1 MAFTTHDLAALP
13 EFNALVRGEKAPLE
27 GVFCCDLLSL
37 VISRAQDNCVWITV
51 MGHVNTVAVAT
62 LRDLPA
68 IVVAEDMPVDTEMVE
83 AARREGIWIY
93 TTALPV
99 FKAALAIHEAISH
112 AL

>member
-37 VISRAQDNCVWITV
+37 VINRAQDNCVWITV

-62 LRDLPA
+62 LRDPPA
-68 IVVAEDMPVDTEMVE
+68 IVVAEDAPWIPRWSRPP
-83 AARREGIWIY
+83 AEGNLIY